1 MNHSENLESTY
12 SPLSG
17 GDRVKVISFFTLLIL
32 PFAWFGLSVPV
43 ILIIGIAIYIMKK
56 DKSFSPILKSK
67 KWIKIYFILLGIIVV
82 YIAVHREFY
91 YYINSYHEYYK
102 FLDLRHLKEY
112 INYQIFDDIPQG
124 EPLFFH
130 MDYLFYEIEIVIV
143 ELIVIP
149 IGTWILIFIF
159 NFLFFNPLEEH
170 QEWVV
175 KNGIFADKE
184 KAINIIDKDN
194 GKFYSVADELIK
206 WNDLLDKGLITQEEF
221 EEQKKKILNK

>member
-67 KWIKIYFILLGIIVV
+67 NWIKLYLILLGILLISGVGDNHEFSDIVMG
-82 YIAVHREFY
+82 ILCL
-91 YYINSYHEYYK
+91 I
-102 FLDLRHLKEY
+102 FLWSLLF
-112 INYQIFDDIPQG
+112 IFD
-124 EPLFFH
+124 
-130 MDYLFYEIEIVIV
+130 
-143 ELIVIP
+143 
-149 IGTWILIFIF
+149 
-159 NFLFFNPLEEH
+159 FLFFKPLEEH
-170 QEWVV
+170 QDWVV

-194 GKFYSVADELIK
+194 GKSYSVADELIK
-206 WNDLLDKGLITQEEF
+206 WNDLFDKGLITQEEF